1 MKEAKTM
8 ETPRIQPEMIPDH
21 TKEMLNSSL
30 VSAIRLAFQD
40 PAVVADYEEWRRKRS
55 IQKGEP
61 A

>member
-1 MKEAKTM
+1 M